1 MKRPMLLCGTVVAL
15 AAALL
20 VLCGKAAAVALVLA
34 AASALF
40 LFFFPPLK
48 LRKQIAL
55 PTVAAALLAAVAA
68 FAVFTAVRVAP
79 AEALDGVTAD
89 VSGTVL
95 DYRSGYD
102 GETVVTVKLA
112 TVDGRKTNVK
122 AEISV
127 AGERPDLYDYCSFHG
142 VTLTV
147 PRNGKIPNATY
158 AASGVFLTGEA
169 DAANVLWQSARTP
182 LYDTVRLRHAVM
194 ERFDKYL
201 PEDEAGLVRGMLFGD
216 KTGLADGEYTN
227 FRACGTAHLLA
238 VSGLHTSLWC
248 GLLLALLTA
257 FGAPARVRFWVCT
270 GFLVFFCALSSFTP
284 SVVRA
289 SLMTFLTLAAPN
301 LRRQSDSLNS
311 LGFAAFCIVL
321 VCPYAALAPGFL
333 LSAAATLGVVCSQKT
348 QKKLVSKTSAIEN
361 KPLRRLCMYLLTTL
375 AVSVYAALFSLP
387 VSVYF
392 FGVFSLISPLANV
405 LTVELAFL
413 AMLVSALGVAL
424 SPLPGYALQSAVIA
438 VFRAA
443 SVLLRAVRG
452 LTAALA
458 GIPFASV
465 SVYKPVFFVGFCLFC
480 VLLLGAYFLKKRGK
494 AGRRLVTAAAA
505 CVLAVSLL
513 LPLFPFG
520 AGNRLTVYPVGDGC
534 FITLRAGSRLA
545 VITDGNLPAYDDLN
559 EALPR
564 AGSDRLQYLLAPEEA
579 SAWGLRRLVTTY
591 AFDEV
596 LLGRS
601 FAADGTGLRGRI
613 VGNGEFA
620 FGKNIALET
629 VDTYHTQC
637 VIIRYHNRVIV
648 ISYSSDN
655 SMDLIESIC
664 GPADVIVFAGT
675 PVPVSGTHARGIV
688 SGGAETALSAE
699 TAAAADRFERFSV
712 TAEDGAVTVYF

>member
-1 MKRPMLLCGTVVAL
+1 MLLCGTVVTL

-20 VLCGKAAAVALVLA
+20 VTFGKAAAVVLVLA
-34 AASALF
+34 AASAVF
-40 LFFFPPLK
+40 LYVFPLK
-48 LRKQIAL
+48 RRRLIAL

-68 FAVFTAVRVAP
+68 FVIFTAVRVAP

-89 VSGTVL
+89 VSGTVV
-95 DYRSGYD
+95 DFRPGYG
-102 GETVVTVKLA
+102 GETVLTVKLA

-122 AEISV
+122 AEITID
-127 AGERPDLYDYCSFHG
+127 GERPELYDCCSFHA

-147 PRNGKIPNATY
+147 PRNGKRPDATT
-158 AASGVFLTGEA
+158 AARGIFLTGEA
-169 DAANVLWQSARTP
+169 DEANVLWQSERTP
-182 LYDTVRLRHAVM
+182 LYYAVRLRHAVS

-201 PEDEAGLVRGMLFGD
+201 PVDEAGLARGMLFGD
-216 KTGLADGEYTN
+216 KSDLADTVYDD

-248 GLLLALLTA
+248 GLLLALLTMLR
-257 FGAPARVRFWVCT
+257 APARVRFWVCT

-284 SVVRA
+284 SVLRA

-321 VCPYAALAPGFL
+321 VCPYCAVAPGFL
-333 LSAAATLGVVCSQKT
+333 LSATATLGVVCSQKT
-348 QKKLVSKTSAIEN
+348 EKALTAKTAAVAC

-375 AVSVYAALFSLP
+375 AVSVFAAIFSLP

-392 FGVFSLISPLANV
+392 FGVFSLIAPLANV
-405 LTVELAFL
+405 LTVELAFV
-413 AMLVSALGVAL
+413 AMLVSLLGAVL

-443 SVLLRAVRG
+443 GALLRAVRVV
-452 LTAALA
+452 TAALA
-458 GIPFASV
+458 QIPFASI
-465 SVYKPVFFVGFCLFC
+465 SVHKPVFFAGFCLFC
-480 VLLLGAYFLKKRGK
+480 LLILGGLLLKKRGK
-494 AGRRLVTAAAA
+494 PGRRPLNAAAA

-513 LPLFPFG
+513 VPLFPFG
-520 AGNRLTVYPVGDGC
+520 PGNRLTVYPVGDGY
-534 FITLRAGSRLA
+534 FITLRSGRRLA
-545 VITDGNLPAYDDLN
+545 VITDGNLPARDGLS

-564 AGSDRLQYLLAPEEA
+564 AGSDRLQYLIAPEEG
-579 SAWGLRRLVTTY
+579 SAWGLGRLIATCP
-591 AFDEV
+591 AEEV

-601 FAADGTGLRGRI
+601 FAAQGSELHGRI

-620 FGKNIALET
+620 FGKNISLET
-629 VDTYHTQC
+629 VDTYRTKC
-637 VIIRYHNRVIV
+637 VIIRNHNRVIV
-648 ISYSSDN
+648 ISYSNDN

-675 PVPVSGTHARGIV
+675 PVPVSGARPRGIV

-699 TAAAADRFERFSV
+699 TAAAAGQFDRFSV